1 MLAGGS
7 HCNTLPSVKIFVCDW
22 SDQGHLCIGQ
32 RTRGTNCWVLTNYV
46 GSVLTGN
53 NKQFFW
59 TSLLYHPKSSSCYA
73 MVLSQTLA
81 CLILKEPL
89 KKFLPIAL
97 FPYFVIFVA
106 TVCLPLGKVLSEPM
120 LAEQGF
126 GGGDELPMLW
136 LLSEQGDWTFGLVL
150 WSWCKQ
156 HTPHW
161 PLIWL
166 LLFMSIMSINVY
178 SFHPCSAVSPD
189 ASTCRRFHSYFIPTS
204 LNVTNVYSGYRELIT
219 EKRPTAEVPLLK
231 QPTCCE
237 LINSC
242 KPASQSKHL
251 CHSAV
256 DCTGSVKFSTCLII
270 MKDVSHCWVPYS
282 SMRGQSPGQWNKIQH
297 SSWKEMKLN
306 INFWRNT
313 NKW

>member
-126 GGGDELPMLW
+126 GGVTSCLCYGFYQSKGTEL
-136 LLSEQGDWTFGLVL
+136 LVL
-150 WSWCKQ
+150 SCGLDVNSTLPTDPWFDCCCSCPSCPLMFILSTLALLCLLMLPHAGVSI
-156 HTPHW
+156 HTSFRRV
-161 PLIWL
+161 LML
-166 LLFMSIMSINVY
+166 QMSTV
-178 SFHPCSAVSPD
+178 A
-189 ASTCRRFHSYFIPTS
+189 
-204 LNVTNVYSGYRELIT
+204 
-219 EKRPTAEVPLLK
+219 
-231 QPTCCE
+231 
-237 LINSC
+237 
-242 KPASQSKHL
+242 
-251 CHSAV
+251 
-256 DCTGSVKFSTCLII
+256 TG
-270 MKDVSHCWVPYS
+270 
-282 SMRGQSPGQWNKIQH
+282 N
-297 SSWKEMKLN
+297 
-306 INFWRNT
+306 
-313 NKW
+313 